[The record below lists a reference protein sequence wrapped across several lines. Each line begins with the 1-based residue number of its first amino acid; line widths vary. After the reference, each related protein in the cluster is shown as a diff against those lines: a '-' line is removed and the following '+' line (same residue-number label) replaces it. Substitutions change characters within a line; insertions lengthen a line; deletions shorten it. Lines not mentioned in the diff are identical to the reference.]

1 MSGDLELRYAH
12 LSKSKRDTP
21 ARRANRAVLAEYVE
35 EIQAEQVEKN
45 AALLIERH
53 VEGSKCT
60 AAPT

>member
-1 MSGDLELRYAH
+1 MVPPGVVSGGPEVDGR
-12 LSKSKRDTP
+12 RDSHYYRT
-21 ARRANRAVLAEYVE
+21 LQKLIG